1 MKYAPIG
8 HFNPK
13 RANRGSR
20 LLAGLVAAGVAVLLG
35 ACGTLPR
42 NAVPTEMMAEA
53 TIPGMLDVR
62 AAAGR
67 QSAAMT
73 RDFEASFAQER
84 PEEFPRS
91 ADGLIHYAHLALS
104 GGGPNGAFGAGF
116 LKGWTETGRRPVFK
130 IVTGVSTGALIA
142 PFAFLGPAHDAA
154 LREFFTTT
162 TSRDIFIFRL
172 RSLIPRLLGGD
183 ALADARPLAALI
195 ARHVDEPLLAE
206 IADAHRRGRRLFIGT
221 VDLDSQRFLVWNM
234 GLIAAS
240 GRPESLDLFRLV
252 MLASASV
259 PVAFPPVLLEVEAN
273 GRRYDEMHVDG
284 AVAANVFYNGGFF
297 SSSAVRERAGRGG
310 GREDVFVIHNGQ
322 LGSLPQSTR
331 RTLASIALRT
341 LDSAAKAATVGDLF
355 RIQVLTAREGAGF
368 RWITIPDGVEIRGD
382 EVFDPAR
389 MQALY
394 EVGRLRALEGP
405 QWFTGPP
412 GIWQE

>member
-1 MKYAPIG
+1 M
-8 HFNPK
+8 
-13 RANRGSR
+13 
-20 LLAGLVAAGVAVLLG
+20 
-35 ACGTLPR
+35 
-42 NAVPTEMMAEA
+42 
-53 TIPGMLDVR
+53 
-62 AAAGR
+62 
-67 QSAAMT
+67 
-73 RDFEASFAQER
+73 
-84 PEEFPRS
+84 
-91 ADGLIHYAHLALS
+91 
-104 GGGPNGAFGAGF
+104 
-116 LKGWTETGRRPVFK
+116 
-130 IVTGVSTGALIA
+130 
-142 PFAFLGPAHDAA
+142 
-154 LREFFTTT
+154 
-162 TSRDIFIFRL
+162 
-172 RSLIPRLLGGD
+172 LGGD

-195 ARHVDEPLLAE
+195 ARYVDEPLLAE
-206 IADAHRRGRRLFIGT
+206 IADAHRHGRRLFIGT
-221 VDLDSQRFLVWNM
+221 VDLDSQRFIVWNM

-240 GRPESLDLFRLV
+240 GRPESLDLFRQV

-322 LGSLPQSTR
+322 LGALPQATR

-355 RIQVLTAREGAGF
+355 RIHTLTAREGAGF

-389 MQALY
+389 MQELY
-394 EVGRLRALEGP
+394 EVGRQRALEGP